1 MSDYQKL
8 DRPAFVLQEDALR
21 QNLKLISGVAE
32 ETGVHI
38 ILALK
43 AFAFWPA
50 FDIFSEYLPGATASS
65 LNEALLVSKH
75 FKGDVH
81 VYGPAYVPS
90 EMQEVLDIAHTVTYN
105 TLSELERHRGVWEK
119 SGASVGLRFNPEY
132 SPVTTD
138 LYNPA
143 SATGRLGETLP
154 NLPAEPPV
162 GLEGLHVHV
171 LCESSAE
178 NTETLIEQIELSIGH
193 WLPKLVWLNLGGG
206 HLMTRKDYDVERL
219 KAALKKLRERY
230 PNLEVYMEPGSAHAW
245 QTGVLV
251 AHVLDIVE
259 NHGIK
264 TLMLDVSFTCHL
276 PDTLEMPYRPVV
288 RGASA
293 DAHTSGRM
301 PSGQGHAYRLGGV
314 SCLAGDYL
322 DTYWFEAEVTVGQ
335 AIVFEDMLHYTTVKS
350 TMFNGVPHPDL
361 VIERPGGALEL
372 IRRFTYADYEARLG

>member
-1 MSDYQKL
+1 MSGYDSL
-8 DRPAFVLQEDALR
+8 DRPAFVLQEAALR
-21 QNLKLISGVAE
+21 QNLQLISSVAE

-50 FDIFSEYLPGATASS
+50 FEIFSEYLPGATASS

-75 FKGDVH
+75 FDGDAH

-90 EMQEVLDIAHTVTYN
+90 EMTQVLELAHTVTYN
-105 TLSELERHRGVWEK
+105 TLSELERHRPLWEQ
-119 SGASVGLRFNPEY
+119 GRASVGLRYNPEY

-154 NLPAEPPV
+154 NLPAEPPA
-162 GLEGLHVHV
+162 GLAGLHVHV

-178 NTETLIEQIELSIGH
+178 NTETLIAQIESSIGH
-193 WLPKLVWLNLGGG
+193 WLPKLKWLNLGGG
-206 HLMTRKDYDVERL
+206 HLMTREGYDVARL
-219 KAALKKLRERY
+219 KSALTGLRERH
-230 PNLEVYMEPGSAHAW
+230 PHLAIYMEPGSAHAW
-245 QTGVLV
+245 RTGVLV

-264 TLMLDVSFTCHL
+264 TLMLDVSFTCHM
-276 PDTLEMPYRPVV
+276 PDTLEMPYRPAV
-288 RGASA
+288 RGASEEVLPK
-293 DAHTSGRM
+293 GY
-301 PSGQGHAYRLGGV
+301 PYRLGGV

-322 DTYWFEAEVTVGQ
+322 DTYWFEEEARVGQ
-335 AIVFEDMLHYTTVKS
+335 TVVFEDMLHYTMVKT
-350 TMFNGVPHPDL
+350 TMFNGVPHPDF
-361 VIERPGGALEL
+361 VIERPDGGLEVV
-372 IRRFTYADYEARLG
+372 RRFTYADYEARMG